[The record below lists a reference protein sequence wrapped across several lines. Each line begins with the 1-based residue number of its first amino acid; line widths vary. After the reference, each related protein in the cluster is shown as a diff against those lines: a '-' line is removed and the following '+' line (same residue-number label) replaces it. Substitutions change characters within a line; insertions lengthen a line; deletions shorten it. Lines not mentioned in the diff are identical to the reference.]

1 MARLY
6 SCEMCSGNRVPFV
19 ALNMA
24 LIVNHYGR
32 YHRHDPDFY
41 VTCKVGG
48 CTASYRKFEGYKSH
62 LRRFHKNIDLIP
74 INEEGDVANNGSEE
88 GDQCH
93 MIDDHDEANGCHH
106 VDLKRQNA
114 LFLLKTKEMH
124 QLTQT
129 ATDSLV
135 SGTTC
140 IVKNSI
146 EQLKNGVRKC
156 LDNVGM
162 LLDDIPGLEDMFRP
176 DSNESNP
183 FNGLQTKTEQK
194 RYFQDNF
201 GLVVSLI

>member
-1 MARLY
+1 
-6 SCEMCSGNRVPFV
+6 
-19 ALNMA
+19 
-24 LIVNHYGR
+24 
-32 YHRHDPDFY
+32 
-41 VTCKVGG
+41 
-48 CTASYRKFEGYKSH
+48 
-62 LRRFHKNIDLIP
+62 
-74 INEEGDVANNGSEE
+74 
-88 GDQCH
+88 